1 MIKTIKNLKKEVM
14 NSTRNNSN
22 YSQNQ
27 LKPNSKTD
35 ISIKWKKLQIINIIW
50 SRLTYIMF
58 KSNYVVWCS
67 DVLKQKGVSDVMRP
81 NLGFL
86 GKLII

>member
-35 ISIKWKKLQIINIIW
+35 ISIK
-50 SRLTYIMF
+50 
-58 KSNYVVWCS
+58 
-67 DVLKQKGVSDVMRP
+67 
-81 NLGFL
+81 
-86 GKLII
+86 